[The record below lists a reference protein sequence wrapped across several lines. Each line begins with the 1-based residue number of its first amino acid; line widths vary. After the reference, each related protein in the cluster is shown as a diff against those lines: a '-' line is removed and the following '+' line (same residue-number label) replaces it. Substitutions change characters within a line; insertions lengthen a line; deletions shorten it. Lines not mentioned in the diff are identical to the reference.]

1 MSVVGEYRRILDDLL
16 ALLAGSSS
24 PAAEHLGRSLE
35 DAQLERAPHVSAAAE
50 RALGIL
56 EANTAFFPDDLEN
69 AIERERIAS
78 QLDHFRAICRVV
90 LGR

>member
-16 ALLAGSSS
+16 AVLASSS
-24 PAAEHLGRSLE
+24 APAAQRFGRSLE

-50 RALGIL
+50 RGFDIL
-56 EANTAFFPDDLEN
+56 EANTAFLPDDLEN

-78 QLDHFRAICRVV
+78 QLDHFRAICLVV
-90 LGR
+90 LGH